1 MTGQAQTQENNGA
14 ASKSTAASDAATVPS
29 QNLSGSQSEPH
40 PPKKKPAPAEKAHAK
55 KAKAKP
61 KAVQQAPII
70 PLHKDKP
77 PKPLEKKHRFLS
89 AGYFK
94 SLRPQQFRRIMLAL
108 SFLVAVVLPALVG
121 SSYFLFW
128 ASDRYATKVGFA
140 VRSVDG
146 VAVGSEFLGALTG
159 AASAGSTATDNYIL
173 LEYLK
178 SREVLEKL
186 SKDFQVR
193 QAFSNQDIDFFYR
206 LDPTLPVEDLE
217 RYWGSLIST
226 TYDNSSGIITFEVQ
240 GFTADQ
246 SYRLAQLVL
255 QYSDDLV
262 NRLSSKARQDTEKF
276 AKQELAR
283 AELRLRFIREQI
295 QDFREREKLVDPQ
308 LDVQAQVTLI
318 SGLEQQLVDVRSR
331 IAAITGIIEEDSPTY
346 LQLKRRENALL
357 SQITEQNQN
366 ITSGRRLP
374 SSEEADSSNTASLSP
389 LSTVFKDYEA
399 LQLDLELAQK
409 GYALA
414 QSSLEQARADAS
426 RQQRYLAVYL
436 PPNEPGSAIYPRR
449 SLNSFM
455 LIVLLLVVWSIGT
468 LIVYSVRDHLR

>member
-1 MTGQAQTQENNGA
+1 MTGQAQTQETDGA
-14 ASKSTAASDAATVPS
+14 ASKSTTASDAATMS
-29 QNLSGSQSEPH
+29 SHNLSGSQSEPL
-40 PPKKKPAPAEKAHAK
+40 PPEEQAPAEKTQAQ
-55 KAKAKP
+55 KAESKP

-77 PKPLEKKHRFLS
+77 PKPLEKKHSFLS
-89 AGYFK
+89 IGYFK
-94 SLRPQQFRRIMLAL
+94 SLRPQRFRRVILAL
-108 SFLVAVVLPALVG
+108 SFLAAVILPALVG

-159 AASAGSTATDNYIL
+159 AASAGSTTTDNYIL

-193 QAFSNQDIDFFYR
+193 QAFSDQGIDFLYR
-206 LDPTLPVEDLE
+206 LDPTLPIEDLE
-217 RYWGSLIST
+217 RYWERLIST

-246 SYRLAQLVL
+246 SYKLAQLVL

-283 AELRLRFIREQI
+283 AELRLRFVREQI

-346 LQLKRRENALL
+346 QQLKRRENALL

-366 ITSGRRLP
+366 ITGGRRLP
-374 SSEEADSSNTASLSP
+374 TSTKADDSKTASLSP

-449 SLNSFM
+449 SLNSFI